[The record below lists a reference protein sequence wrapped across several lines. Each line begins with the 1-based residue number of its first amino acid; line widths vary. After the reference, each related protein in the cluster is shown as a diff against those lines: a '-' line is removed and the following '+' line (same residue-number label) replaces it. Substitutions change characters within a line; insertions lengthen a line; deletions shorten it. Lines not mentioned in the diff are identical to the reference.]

1 MNPVKSKATVAAVTY
16 MWVCGWGLWQWD
28 VWVGCIWTLRCGR
41 LHTHTAVFL
50 CLFFSLVY
58 SAVPGSQCLWAWAGV
73 NGWGL
78 GELASSSSTIISLRR
93 ILLCDDINLFNY
105 PASGGVFFFLYLQWW
120 KKRGVQIQVSYLQ
133 MPAFIFKSL
142 FQEPMDTR
150 CPRFM
155 RGEAKNS
162 EIFSQTIQA
171 GQEIIQG
178 K

>member
-105 PASGGVFFFLYLQWW
+105 PASGGFVFFCIFSDERSEVFRFRFHTCRCQRLYLNLYFRSPWTH
-120 KKRGVQIQVSYLQ
+120 GVLDLWEVKPRTVRSSHRLYRQVR
-133 MPAFIFKSL
+133 K
-142 FQEPMDTR
+142 
-150 CPRFM
+150 
-155 RGEAKNS
+155 
-162 EIFSQTIQA
+162 
-171 GQEIIQG
+171 
-178 K
+178 